1 MRRSIMQPEDKIIL
15 EELVLTR
22 NLSKNTKKNY
32 EQSIRSYTQSQGL
45 NMKELLAEAEKE
57 EDQGVRLKNRTL
69 KKRLTLFQNHLLNEG
84 LSKATIK
91 KQVQVI
97 RTIYHHYEIEIP
109 KIPKFNNA
117 NVKDYEPIYYDDLP
131 TRELI
136 RDALQ
141 LSKPNMKAVIL
152 FIVSSGCSREETLS
166 LTINDFILA
175 TSEYHNS
182 TSIHEALE
190 ELKHQDNI
198 VPIFKLKRRK
208 TNQYYYT
215 FCSPEATDAIVYY
228 LESRTD
234 KLTND
239 KQLFKFDKSYF
250 QKKFTELNEL
260 LGGQRKGA
268 YGIFRS
274 HMLRKF
280 HASNLARGENGLTVE
295 EIDSLQGRGKDMI
308 HKSYFLDDPKELRK
322 KYIANIDKVLI
333 NYDVNHLTFES
344 PEVLELRKETA
355 RLQKEN
361 EAMKQNI
368 NKAVDDRINEVLRKY
383 GC

>member
-1 MRRSIMQPEDKIIL
+1 MRRSIMQSEDKIIL

-22 NLSKNTKKNY
+22 NLSRTTIKNY
-32 EQSIRSYTQSQGL
+32 EQSIRSYTLSQGL

-57 EDQGVRLKNRTL
+57 EDEGKRLKNRTL
-69 KKRLTLFQNHLLNEG
+69 KKRLTLFQKYLLNEG

-97 RTIYHHYEIEIP
+97 KTIYHHYEIEIP

-131 TRELI
+131 TKELI

-152 FIVSSGCSREETLS
+152 FICSSGCSREETLS
-166 LTINDFILA
+166 LSINDFIIA

-182 TSIHEALE
+182 TNIYDVLE

-234 KLTND
+234 KLNND

-260 LGGQRKGA
+260 LGGHRKGA

-295 EIDSLQGRGKDMI
+295 EIDSLQGRCKDKI

-322 KYIANIDKVLI
+322 KYILNIDKVLI
-333 NYDVNHLTFES
+333 NYDVSHLTFES

-361 EAMKQNI
+361 EEMKHNI
-368 NKAVDDRINEVLRKY
+368 NKAVDDRINEVLTKY
-383 GC
+383 GF